1 MDAACAEVIDK
12 LDIIDQLLVL
22 LADGARL
29 SYILCYVYLIC
40 RLYHHHWVTEDLDV
54 PVVFITK
61 VLFYKLLQSAA
72 MLVQQHSSY

>member
-72 MLVQQHSSY
+72 MLVQQHYSY

>member
-22 LADGARL
+22 PAGGVGL

-40 RLYHHHWVTEDLDV
+40 RLYHHHWVTKDLDI
-54 PVVFITK
+54 PVVFITE
-61 VLFYKLLQSAA
+61 VLLYELLQSAA
-72 MLVQQHSSY
+72 MLVQQHSSH